1 MLKGTTAE
9 ISEGTGGTLAGP
21 VAKKVLDVA
30 LAQ

>member
-21 VAKKVLDVA
+21 IASRVLDVA
-30 LAQ
+30 LGL